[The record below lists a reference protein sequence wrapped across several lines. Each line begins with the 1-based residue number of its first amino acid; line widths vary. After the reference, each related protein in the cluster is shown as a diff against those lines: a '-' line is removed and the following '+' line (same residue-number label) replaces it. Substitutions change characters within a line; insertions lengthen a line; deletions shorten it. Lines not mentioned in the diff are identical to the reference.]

1 MRRLWTTLAILILF
15 GVGCTGILLGSFA
28 GHAEAAKHTNKA
40 SILFIDDAAQNP
52 AARGEI
58 RDLRSVIGRDAVRT
72 NLESGASWSAT
83 GQITGSDVRMR
94 TGPSTNSDI
103 IGYFDY
109 GEYVTIIS
117 RHNVNWYYVA
127 RNNGQRAYVH
137 ADYCRVVS
145 EYHSAKGQITGTG
158 VRMRAK
164 PSTNS
169 DIIGYFEDGEY
180 VTVLDFIN
188 DYWYRV
194 QRYDGSIGYVAS
206 KYCYIL

>member
-1 MRRLWTTLAILILF
+1 MRRLWTSLAALILF
-15 GVGCTGILLGSFA
+15 GIGCTSILLGSFA

-40 SILFIDDAAQNP
+40 SILFIDDAAQSP

-58 RDLRSVIGRDAVRT
+58 RDMRDVIGRDAVRT
-72 NLESGASWSAT
+72 NLESGASWNAT

-103 IGYFDY
+103 IGYFDN

-117 RHNVNWYYVA
+117 RANVNWYYVA

-145 EYHSAKGQITGTG
+145 TTPIASGQITGTG
-158 VRMRAK
+158 VRMRAD

-180 VTVLDFIN
+180 VNVLAFIN
-188 DYWYRV
+188 DYWCQV
-194 QRYDGSIGYVAS
+194 QRYDASIGYVAA

>member
-58 RDLRSVIGRDAVRT
+58 RDLRGVIGHDAVRT
-72 NLESGASWSAT
+72 NLESGASWNAT

-94 TGPSTNSDI
+94 SG
-103 IGYFDY
+103 
-109 GEYVTIIS
+109 
-117 RHNVNWYYVA
+117 
-127 RNNGQRAYVH
+127 
-137 ADYCRVVS
+137 
-145 EYHSAKGQITGTG
+145 
-158 VRMRAK
+158 